1 MTRRILIACLSLLGV
16 LLAEASPASAI
27 GTLLCLLQTD
37 PPAVPQQV
45 DDAAACRALANSTGR
60 NRSFKIRCYLGNN
73 RYATVEEI
81 NPEND
86 AIPVACAK

>member
-1 MTRRILIACLSLLGV
+1 MAQRILIPFLPLGV
-16 LLAEASPASAI
+16 LLADASPASAT

-45 DDAAACRALANSTGR
+45 DDADACRVLANSTGR